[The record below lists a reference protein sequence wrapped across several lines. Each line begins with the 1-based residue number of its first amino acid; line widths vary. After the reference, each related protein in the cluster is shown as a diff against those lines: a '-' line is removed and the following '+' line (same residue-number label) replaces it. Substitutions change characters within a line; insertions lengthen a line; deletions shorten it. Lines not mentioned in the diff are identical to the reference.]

1 MSENT
6 QPETPTFMKR
16 LARLFSGQAV
26 VRKTRDNKLR
36 VVDPSMLQSL
46 GKPVQPAFQQGY
58 YSGLHTY
65 KPTGYYTPTTAFNF
79 NTARIELYRDY
90 EAMDEDPILSSALD
104 IYADECTVRGPEGT
118 LVSISTN
125 NSEIKEI
132 LHNLFYDILNVD
144 FNLWPWIRNACKYGD
159 FYLKLDIQ
167 DEVGIVSVTPMS
179 PYDVSRSEGFDEKSL
194 KQVKFNY
201 SPSDTVGVRENFSE
215 LQYFEVAHFRLLS
228 DTNFLPY
235 GRSMLEAARKEFKR
249 LALMED
255 AMMIHRIMRAPQRRV
270 YKINV
275 GNLNPTEIDDYMRTI
290 MDKNKKTPYIDEETG
305 QYNLKFN
312 LQNMIEDIYI
322 PVRGGDSQTEIDTL
336 DGLSNEGMIDDVEYI
351 RNKMMAALKIPK
363 AFLGYDENLEGKA
376 VLAAEDVRFART
388 IERIQKI
395 FESELTKL
403 AIIHL
408 YLQGYTD
415 YSLVDFELKL
425 NNPSIVYER
434 QKMEIM
440 NEKMQLINAIRD
452 TGMFT
457 RKYIYENIVG
467 LSLEE
472 WLYEEDNLINDKI
485 KEWSLNEAS
494 NNGRD
499 PFSENPEEEQGGE
512 EGGSSASAFG
522 GGGFED
528 EPTGYPEPS
537 FGSEGEEEIERGSP
551 FEPPRETSPETE
563 EQTTSA
569 ENTPAPKKSTAETKP
584 AKEAEKEKASPVKKE
599 NVNPKYKYKSKKNS
613 KPRYDN
619 NKTDIL
625 GDRDITRAFKS
636 TDTFPFENITNRKLI
651 DQLTQTYNSA
661 GKRQR
666 LTELLNPDL
675 D

>member
-6 QPETPTFMKR
+6 QPETPLFLKR
-16 LARLFSGQAV
+16 LTRLFSGQAI

-104 IYADECTVRGPEGT
+104 IYADECTVRSPEGT
-118 LVSISTN
+118 LVDIRTN

-132 LHNLFYDILNVD
+132 LHNLFYDVLNVE

-167 DEVGIVSVTPMS
+167 DEIGIISVTPMS

-194 KQVKFNY
+194 RQVKFNY
-201 SPSDTVGVRENFSE
+201 SPSDTIGMRENFAE

-275 GNLNPTEIDDYMRTI
+275 GNLNPVEIDDYMQRI

-395 FESELTKL
+395 FESELTKM

-415 YSLVDFELKL
+415 YSLVDFELTL
-425 NNPSIVYER
+425 NNPSIIYER

-440 NEKMQLINAIRD
+440 NEKMQLINAIKD

-457 RKYIYENIVG
+457 RKYIYENVVG
-467 LSLEE
+467 LALEE
-472 WLYEEDNLINDKI
+472 WLYEEDNLINDRI
-485 KEWSLNEAS
+485 KEWGLNEAS

-499 PFSENPEEEQGGE
+499 PFSETGSDSTEGESGGESDSGGFGDFGDEEESE
-512 EGGSSASAFG
+512 SAFG
-522 GGGFED
+522 SGFEELG
-528 EPTGYPEPS
+528 EP
-537 FGSEGEEEIERGSP
+537 ERGTP
-551 FEPPRETSPETE
+551 FEPPRETSEESPSET
-563 EQTTSA
+563 TTSA
-569 ENTPAPKKSTAETKP
+569 KTEPESPAGKSSEKKET
-584 AKEAEKEKASPVKKE
+584 SPVKKE
-599 NVNPKYKYKSKKNS
+599 NVNPKYKYKSKQKS

-619 NKTDIL
+619 NKTDVL
-625 GDRDITRAFKS
+625 GDRDISRAFKS
-636 TDTFPFENITNRKLI
+636 TDTLPFEHVANKKLI
-651 DQLTQTYNSA
+651 KQLTDTYGNKN
-661 GKRQR
+661 GRQR
-666 LTELLNPDL
+666 LTELLDPDL